1 MSIFIL
7 DHIGSWTLQLSKLV
21 LFVPIVLDIPLL
33 VLFLLSKISALE
45 AGWSIAPELRT
56 DFGLKESTFIW
67 QLTRSLILLIIG
79 CLNVNIVLHAFLKQ
93 SFVIQS
99 LEHLHQWPNLFFIS
113 RLLDSVRSQNR
124 LLKIFVVAFLC
135 IFEKILYFNLR
146 IICLLSCLF
155 VF

>member
-56 DFGLKESTFIW
+56 DFGLKESAFIW
-67 QLTRSLILLIIG
+67 
-79 CLNVNIVLHAFLKQ
+79 
-93 SFVIQS
+93 
-99 LEHLHQWPNLFFIS
+99 
-113 RLLDSVRSQNR
+113 
-124 LLKIFVVAFLC
+124 
-135 IFEKILYFNLR
+135 
-146 IICLLSCLF
+146 
-155 VF
+155 

>member
-56 DFGLKESTFIW
+56 DFGLKESA
-67 QLTRSLILLIIG
+67 LI
-79 CLNVNIVLHAFLKQ
+79 
-93 SFVIQS
+93 
-99 LEHLHQWPNLFFIS
+99 
-113 RLLDSVRSQNR
+113 R
-124 LLKIFVVAFLC
+124 
-135 IFEKILYFNLR
+135 
-146 IICLLSCLF
+146 
-155 VF
+155 

>member
-56 DFGLKESTFIW
+56 DFGLKESALIW
-67 QLTRSLILLIIG
+67 
-79 CLNVNIVLHAFLKQ
+79 
-93 SFVIQS
+93 
-99 LEHLHQWPNLFFIS
+99 
-113 RLLDSVRSQNR
+113 
-124 LLKIFVVAFLC
+124 
-135 IFEKILYFNLR
+135 
-146 IICLLSCLF
+146 
-155 VF
+155 